1 MPLNYSAF
9 NDVSVCLLYI
19 YCTMYVASLS
29 KKLFTHYLSQESP
42 EERDKWSNFF
52 HEFSEM
58 LEVSITVLV
67 LDTEYVEEVFCHCLS
82 IFTRS

>member
-1 MPLNYSAF
+1 MYLLMRKSMPLTYSAF

-19 YCTMYVASLS
+19 YCAMYVASLS
-29 KKLFTHYLSQESP
+29 KKLFTHYLPQESP
-42 EERDKWSNFF
+42 EERDEWSNFF

-67 LDTEYVEEVFCHCLS
+67 LDTE
-82 IFTRS
+82 